1 MTRPVLDSTRPH
13 LDAVVAREQAAKR
26 VPSLVCGVVRN
37 GALAW
42 SSGRG
47 RCVGTPESARP
58 DADTQYRIGSI
69 TKTFTAALILQLRDA
84 GRLDLNDRVDAH
96 VPEGP
101 FPDAS
106 LRDLLSHRAGVPAE
120 PRGPWWERSRGG
132 TYEEL
137 AAANADACAVLP
149 VGERYHYSN
158 TAFGVL
164 ARVAEVRFGQPW
176 NVAVQ
181 KQMLAPLGMSR
192 TTYDPQSPHAQG
204 YSVDALTGAVTAEP
218 HQDTGA
224 MAAAGQLWSTAE
236 DLATWGAVL
245 AGRHSEVLSE
255 HALRSMSTPHSAD
268 PRERLNGAYGLGLR
282 LGRGDDRLL
291 IGHTGSMPGFLAALF
306 VDPDS
311 GVGAILL
318 ANTASG
324 LDLEGVSRELIETT
338 LRHEPVIE
346 DEWNPTESVPD
357 SFVELLGTWHWGNS
371 PYRMTT
377 DGHELALRPIGG
389 SGGFTF
395 EASGDATFVGTSGY
409 QNGETLRVVR
419 RADGTLSHLDI
430 GTFCYTRVAYD
441 PSVDYPG
448 KGDEPVGPR

>member
-1 MTRPVLDSTRPH
+1 M
-13 LDAVVAREQAAKR
+13 
-26 VPSLVCGVVRN
+26 VCGVVRD
-37 GALAW
+37 GALVW

-47 RCVGTPESARP
+47 RCVDAAASARP

-101 FPDAS
+101 FPDAT
-106 LRDLLSHRAGVPAE
+106 LRDLLSHRSGIPAE

-137 AAANADACAVLP
+137 VDANADACP
-149 VGERYHYSN
+149 VHPMGERYHYSN

-164 ARVAEVRFGQPW
+164 ARVAEVRLGDPW
-176 NVAVQ
+176 NVAVH

-192 TTYDPQSPHAQG
+192 TTYDPQAPHAQG
-204 YSVDALTGAVTAEP
+204 YSVDALRGTVTTEP

-224 MAAAGQLWSTAE
+224 MAAAGQLWSTVE
-236 DLATWGAVL
+236 DLAVWSAVL
-245 AGRHSEVLSE
+245 TGRHRDVLSE
-255 HALRSMSTPHSAD
+255 DALRSMSTPHSAD
-268 PRERLNGAYGLGLR
+268 PDERLSGAYGLGLR
-282 LGRGDDRLL
+282 LSRKGDRML
-291 IGHTGSMPGFLAALF
+291 IGHTGSMPGFFAALF
-306 VDPDS
+306 VDPGS

-318 ANTASG
+318 ANTAYG
-324 LDLEGVSRELIETT
+324 LDLEGTCRELIETT
-338 LRHEPVIE
+338 LRHEPVMAE
-346 DEWNPTESVPD
+346 EWVPTESVPD
-357 SFVELLGTWHWGNS
+357 AFDELLGTWHWGNS

-377 DGHELALRPIGG
+377 DGELLALRPLGG

-395 EASGDATFVGTSGY
+395 RPSGADTFVGTSGY

-419 RADGTLSHLDI
+419 RADGAVSHLDI
-430 GTFCYTRVAYD
+430 GTFCYTRIPYD

-448 KGDEPVGPR
+448 KDDTL

>member
-1 MTRPVLDSTRPH
+1 MLDSTRPH
-13 LDAVVAREQAAKR
+13 LDAVVAREQAARR
-26 VPSLVCGVVRN
+26 VPSLVCGVVRD
-37 GALAW
+37 GALVW
-42 SSGRG
+42 SGGRG
-47 RCVGTPESARP
+47 RCVGTHGTQRP

-69 TKTFTAALILQLRDA
+69 TKTFTAALIVRLSES
-84 GRLDLNDRVDAH
+84 GHLDLNDRVDAH

-101 FPDAS
+101 FPDAT
-106 LRDLLSHRAGVPAE
+106 LRDLLSHRAGIPAE

-132 TYEEL
+132 TYDDL
-137 AAANADACAVLP
+137 VSANADARGVLP

-164 ARVAEVRFGQPW
+164 ARVAEVHYGEPW
-176 NVAVQ
+176 NVAVH

-192 TTYDPQSPHAQG
+192 TTYDPQNPHAQG
-204 YSVDALTGAVTAEP
+204 YSVDALTGTVTPEP

-224 MAAAGQLWSTAE
+224 MAAAGQLWSTIE
-236 DLATWGAVL
+236 DLATWAAVL
-245 AGRHSEVLSE
+245 TGRHPDIVSPG
-255 HALRSMSTPHSAD
+255 ALRSMSTPHSAD
-268 PRERLNGAYGLGLR
+268 PNERLNGAYGLGLR
-282 LGRGDDRLL
+282 LRRGDDRLL

-311 GVGAILL
+311 GVGAVLL
-318 ANTASG
+318 ANTGYG
-324 LDLEGVSRELIETT
+324 LDLEGLSRELVETT

-346 DEWNPTESVPD
+346 DEWTPTESVPD
-357 SFVELLGTWHWGNS
+357 SFLELLGTWHWGNS

-377 DGHELALRPIGG
+377 DGATLALRPLGG

-395 EASGDATFVGTSGY
+395 EPRSDGTFVGTSGY

-419 RADGTLSHLDI
+419 RADGSVSHLDI

-441 PSVDYPG
+441 PTVDYPG
-448 KGDEPVGPR
+448 KGDEPDVLR